1 MNDPK
6 TIDEKMN
13 SEQVLLLRKRAAST
27 SKPVMMREQRG
38 ICKSAESGTHFHSGG
53 SDLKN
58 QRPVPVNVQDKGA
71 VIERFPG
78 HPPELKWDKQRGDA
92 PAKEPRM
99 KLTTRYGIF
108 AVAFALFAIGAS
120 VLSSGAGAQE
130 EGWQILR
137 ADYGFRNQRNNV
149 TDILKDLIGRG
160 GQNGRVAVNNQT
172 MGGDPAVGKD
182 KSLRIFARNRR
193 NEEREFNF
201 REGGFVDV
209 RLFEVRRDRDDWDDR
224 GGNYGDRDDWNGV
237 RIIRAYYGIQ
247 GRTINVTDLLRS
259 RARTGGLN
267 FVVTNSAFGG
277 DPAVGA
283 DKYLIVIYRYQG
295 REAATFVREGNTLTI
310 P

>member
-1 MNDPK
+1 
-6 TIDEKMN
+6 
-13 SEQVLLLRKRAAST
+13 
-27 SKPVMMREQRG
+27 
-38 ICKSAESGTHFHSGG
+38 
-53 SDLKN
+53 
-58 QRPVPVNVQDKGA
+58 
-71 VIERFPG
+71 
-78 HPPELKWDKQRGDA
+78 
-92 PAKEPRM
+92 M

-224 GGNYGDRDDWNGV
+224 AGNYGGRDRDDWNGL

-247 GRTINVTDLLRS
+247 GRTINVTELLRS
-259 RARTGGLN
+259 RVRDGAIN
-267 FVVTNSAFGG
+267 FVVSNSALGG

-283 DKYLIVIYRYQG
+283 DKFLIVIYRYKGQ
-295 REAATFVREGNTLTI
+295 EAATFVREGNSLLI

>member
-1 MNDPK
+1 
-6 TIDEKMN
+6 
-13 SEQVLLLRKRAAST
+13 
-27 SKPVMMREQRG
+27 
-38 ICKSAESGTHFHSGG
+38 
-53 SDLKN
+53 
-58 QRPVPVNVQDKGA
+58 
-71 VIERFPG
+71 
-78 HPPELKWDKQRGDA
+78 
-92 PAKEPRM
+92 M

-108 AVAFALFAIGAS
+108 AFAFALLAICAS
-120 VLSSGAGAQE
+120 VFSLRAGAQE
-130 EGWQILR
+130 EGWQIQR
-137 ADYGFRNQRNNV
+137 ADYGFRNQRKDV
-149 TDILKDLIGRG
+149 TDILKDLVGRG
-160 GQNGRVAVNNQT
+160 GVNGRVAVNNQT

-193 NEEREFNF
+193 NEDREFNF

-209 RLFEVRRDRDDWDDR
+209 GMFEVRRDRDDWDDR
-224 GGNYGDRDDWNGV
+224 GGTDGGRDRDDWNGV

-259 RARTGGLN
+259 RARAGGLN